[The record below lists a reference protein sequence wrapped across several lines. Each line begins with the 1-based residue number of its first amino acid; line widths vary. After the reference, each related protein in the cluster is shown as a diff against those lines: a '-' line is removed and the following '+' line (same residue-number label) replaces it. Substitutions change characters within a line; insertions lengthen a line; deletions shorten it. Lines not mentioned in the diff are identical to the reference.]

1 MLHSRHRSKID
12 DSMEKRLTQI
22 INMVRN
28 FLFSSANREFLTFF
42 FFLVLSSIFW
52 LMTALNE
59 TYERE
64 IGVPAYLV
72 NIPKNV
78 VVTSDMEDTVRV
90 TVRDKGFALLAYTY
104 GEGIRPIN
112 VNFQSAIT
120 RQSGYGVVSSQE
132 LMKMVNQRFSGS
144 SKIVQVK
151 PDRLDFHYNYG
162 LSRQVSVKMA
172 GNVVPG
178 KSFYLARTRFW
189 PEKVTVYGSKQALD
203 SLRFV
208 KTVPINITNFN
219 DTVLRTVALETIKG
233 VKIVPNTVRIGLY
246 PDILTEENIEV
257 PITAVNMP
265 EGKVLRTFP
274 QRVTVNFIVGAS
286 MFRSI
291 SPEQF
296 AVVVDYNEIID
307 HPSDKCSIH
316 LRETPQGVRNAR
328 LKMTQVDY
336 LIEEQ

>member
-1 MLHSRHRSKID
+1 
-12 DSMEKRLTQI
+12 
-22 INMVRN
+22 MVRN

-42 FFLVLSSIFW
+42 FFLVLSTIFW

-132 LMKMVNQRFSGS
+132 LMKMINQRFSGS

-162 LSRQVSVKMA
+162 LSRQVSVKMS
-172 GNVVPG
+172 GHVVPG

-257 PITAVNMP
+257 PITAINMP

-336 LIEEQ
+336 LIEKQ

>member
-1 MLHSRHRSKID
+1 
-12 DSMEKRLTQI
+12 MEKRLTQI

-42 FFLVLSSIFW
+42 FFLVLSTIFW
-52 LMTALNE
+52 LITALNE

-132 LMKMVNQRFSGS
+132 LMKMINQRFSGS

-162 LSRQVSVKMA
+162 LSRQVSVKMS
-172 GNVVPG
+172 GHVVPG

-296 AVVVDYNEIID
+296 VVVVDYNEIID

>member
-1 MLHSRHRSKID
+1 
-12 DSMEKRLTQI
+12 
-22 INMVRN
+22 MVRN

-42 FFLVLSSIFW
+42 FFLVLSTIFW

-120 RQSGYGVVSSQE
+120 RQLGYGVVSSQE

>member
-1 MLHSRHRSKID
+1 
-12 DSMEKRLTQI
+12 MEKRLTQI

-64 IGVPAYLV
+64 VSVPAYLV
-72 NIPKNV
+72 NVPKNV
-78 VVTSDMEDTVRV
+78 VITSDMEDTVRV
-90 TVRDKGFALLAYTY
+90 TVRDKGFALLAYIY
-104 GEGIRPIN
+104 GEGVRPIN
-112 VNFQSAIT
+112 INFQSFVT
-120 RQSGYGVVSSQE
+120 RQSGYGVVPSQE
-132 LMKMVNQRFSGS
+132 LMKMVNQRFSGA
-144 SKIVQVK
+144 SKVVQVK
-151 PDRLDFHYNYG
+151 PDRLDFYYNYG
-162 LSRQVSVKMA
+162 LSRQVPVKMA
-172 GNVVPG
+172 GIVVPG

-189 PEKVTVYGSKQALD
+189 PETVTVYGSKQTLD
-203 SLRFV
+203 SLRYV

-219 DTVLRTVALETIKG
+219 DTVVKTVALEKIKG

-246 PDILTEENIEV
+246 PDILTEETIEV
-257 PITAVNMP
+257 PVTAVNMP
-265 EGKVLRTFP
+265 EGKVLRSFP

-291 SPEQF
+291 SSDQF
-296 AVVVDYNEIID
+296 AVVVDYNELIE
-307 HPSDKCSIH
+307 HPSDKCNIH
-316 LRETPQGVRNAR
+316 LRQCPHGVRNAR
-328 LKMTQVDY
+328 LQMTQVDY

>member
-1 MLHSRHRSKID
+1 
-12 DSMEKRLTQI
+12 MEKRLTQI

-42 FFLVLSSIFW
+42 FFLVLSTIFW

-78 VVTSDMEDTVRV
+78 VITSDMEDTVRV

-132 LMKMVNQRFSGS
+132 LMKMINQRFSGS

-257 PITAVNMP
+257 PITAINMP

>member
-1 MLHSRHRSKID
+1 M
-12 DSMEKRLTQI
+12 TQI

-42 FFLVLSSIFW
+42 FFLVLSTIFW

-132 LMKMVNQRFSGS
+132 LMKMINQRFSGS

-162 LSRQVSVKMA
+162 LSRQVSVKMS
-172 GNVVPG
+172 GHVVPG

-257 PITAVNMP
+257 PITAINMP

>member
-1 MLHSRHRSKID
+1 
-12 DSMEKRLTQI
+12 
-22 INMVRN
+22 MVRN

-42 FFLVLSSIFW
+42 FFLVLSTIFW

-78 VVTSDMEDTVRV
+78 VVTSDMEDIVRV

-132 LMKMVNQRFSGS
+132 LMKMINQRFSGS

-162 LSRQVSVKMA
+162 LSRQVSVKMS
-172 GNVVPG
+172 GHVVPG

-257 PITAVNMP
+257 PITAINMP

>member
-1 MLHSRHRSKID
+1 
-12 DSMEKRLTQI
+12 
-22 INMVRN
+22 MVRN

-42 FFLVLSSIFW
+42 FFLVLSTIFW

-132 LMKMVNQRFSGS
+132 LMKMINQRFSGS

-162 LSRQVSVKMA
+162 LSRQVSVKMS
-172 GNVVPG
+172 GHVVPG

-246 PDILTEENIEV
+246 PDILTEENIDV
-257 PITAVNMP
+257 PITAINMP

>member
-1 MLHSRHRSKID
+1 
-12 DSMEKRLTQI
+12 MEKRLTQI

-42 FFLVLSSIFW
+42 FFLVLSTIFW

-132 LMKMVNQRFSGS
+132 LMKMINQRFSGS
-144 SKIVQVK
+144 SKIIQVK

-162 LSRQVSVKMA
+162 LSRQVSVKMS
-172 GNVVPG
+172 GHVVPG

-257 PITAVNMP
+257 PITAINMP

>member
-1 MLHSRHRSKID
+1 
-12 DSMEKRLTQI
+12 
-22 INMVRN
+22 MVRN

-42 FFLVLSSIFW
+42 FFLVLSTIFW

-112 VNFQSAIT
+112 VNFQSPIT

-132 LMKMVNQRFSGS
+132 LMKMINQRFSGS

-172 GNVVPG
+172 GHVVPG

-257 PITAVNMP
+257 PITAINMP

-328 LKMTQVDY
+328 LKMTHVDY

>member
-1 MLHSRHRSKID
+1 
-12 DSMEKRLTQI
+12 
-22 INMVRN
+22 MVRN

-42 FFLVLSSIFW
+42 FFLVLSTIFW

-78 VVTSDMEDTVRV
+78 VVTSDMEDTVRI

-132 LMKMVNQRFSGS
+132 LMKMINQRFSGS

-162 LSRQVSVKMA
+162 LSRQVSVKMS
-172 GNVVPG
+172 GHVVPG

-257 PITAVNMP
+257 PITAINMP

-328 LKMTQVDY
+328 LKMTHVDY

>member
-1 MLHSRHRSKID
+1 
-12 DSMEKRLTQI
+12 MEKRLTQI

-42 FFLVLSSIFW
+42 FFLVLSTIFW

-132 LMKMVNQRFSGS
+132 LMKMINQRFSGS

-162 LSRQVSVKMA
+162 LSRQVSVKMS
-172 GNVVPG
+172 GHVVPG

-208 KTVPINITNFN
+208 KTVPISITNFN

-257 PITAVNMP
+257 PITAINMP

-328 LKMTQVDY
+328 LKMTHVDY

>member
-1 MLHSRHRSKID
+1 
-12 DSMEKRLTQI
+12 MEKRLTQI

-42 FFLVLSSIFW
+42 FFLVLSTIFW

-132 LMKMVNQRFSGS
+132 LMKMINQRFSGS

-162 LSRQVSVKMA
+162 LSRQVSVKMS
-172 GNVVPG
+172 GHVVPG

-257 PITAVNMP
+257 PITAINMP

-328 LKMTQVDY
+328 LKMTHVDY

>member
-1 MLHSRHRSKID
+1 
-12 DSMEKRLTQI
+12 MEKRLTQI

-42 FFLVLSSIFW
+42 FFLVLSTIFW

-132 LMKMVNQRFSGS
+132 LMKMIDQRFSGS

-162 LSRQVSVKMA
+162 LSRQVSVKMS
-172 GNVVPG
+172 GHVVPG

-257 PITAVNMP
+257 PITAINMP

>member
-1 MLHSRHRSKID
+1 
-12 DSMEKRLTQI
+12 
-22 INMVRN
+22 MVRN

-42 FFLVLSSIFW
+42 FFLVLSTIFW

-132 LMKMVNQRFSGS
+132 LMKMINQRFSGS

-172 GNVVPG
+172 GHVVPG

-257 PITAVNMP
+257 PITAINMP

>member
-1 MLHSRHRSKID
+1 
-12 DSMEKRLTQI
+12 
-22 INMVRN
+22 MVRN

-42 FFLVLSSIFW
+42 FFLVLSTIFW

-162 LSRQVSVKMA
+162 LSRQVSVKMS
-172 GNVVPG
+172 GHVVPG

>member
-1 MLHSRHRSKID
+1 
-12 DSMEKRLTQI
+12 
-22 INMVRN
+22 MVRN

-42 FFLVLSSIFW
+42 FFLVLSTIFW

-132 LMKMVNQRFSGS
+132 LMKMINQRFSGS

-162 LSRQVSVKMA
+162 LSRQVSVKMS
-172 GNVVPG
+172 GHVVPG

-257 PITAVNMP
+257 PITAINMP

-307 HPSDKCSIH
+307 NPSDKCSIH

>member
-1 MLHSRHRSKID
+1 
-12 DSMEKRLTQI
+12 
-22 INMVRN
+22 MVRN

-42 FFLVLSSIFW
+42 FFLVLSTIFW

-132 LMKMVNQRFSGS
+132 LMKMINQRFSGS

-162 LSRQVSVKMA
+162 LSRQVSVKMS
-172 GNVVPG
+172 GHVVPG

-189 PEKVTVYGSKQALD
+189 PEKVTVYGSKHALD

-257 PITAVNMP
+257 PITAINMP

-328 LKMTQVDY
+328 LKMTHVDY

>member
-1 MLHSRHRSKID
+1 
-12 DSMEKRLTQI
+12 
-22 INMVRN
+22 MVRN

-132 LMKMVNQRFSGS
+132 LMKMINQRFSGS

-257 PITAVNMP
+257 PITAINMP

>member
-1 MLHSRHRSKID
+1 
-12 DSMEKRLTQI
+12 
-22 INMVRN
+22 MVRN

-42 FFLVLSSIFW
+42 FFLVLSTIFW

-132 LMKMVNQRFSGS
+132 LMKMINQRFSGS

-162 LSRQVSVKMA
+162 LSRQVSVKMS
-172 GNVVPG
+172 GHVVPG

-257 PITAVNMP
+257 PITAINMP

-274 QRVTVNFIVGAS
+274 QRVMVNFIVGAS

-328 LKMTQVDY
+328 LKMTHVDY

>member
-1 MLHSRHRSKID
+1 
-12 DSMEKRLTQI
+12 MEKRLTQI

-42 FFLVLSSIFW
+42 FFLVLSTIFW

-132 LMKMVNQRFSGS
+132 LMKMINQRFSGS

-162 LSRQVSVKMA
+162 LSRQVSVKMS
-172 GNVVPG
+172 GHVVPG

-208 KTVPINITNFN
+208 KIVPINITNFN

-257 PITAVNMP
+257 PITAINMP

>member
-1 MLHSRHRSKID
+1 
-12 DSMEKRLTQI
+12 
-22 INMVRN
+22 MVRN

-42 FFLVLSSIFW
+42 FFLVLSTIFW

-104 GEGIRPIN
+104 GEGIHPIN

-132 LMKMVNQRFSGS
+132 LMKMINQRFSGS

-257 PITAVNMP
+257 PITAINMP

>member
-1 MLHSRHRSKID
+1 M
-12 DSMEKRLTQI
+12 TQI

-42 FFLVLSSIFW
+42 FFLVLSTIFW

-132 LMKMVNQRFSGS
+132 LIKMINQRFSGS

-162 LSRQVSVKMA
+162 LSRQVSVKMS
-172 GNVVPG
+172 GHVVPG

-257 PITAVNMP
+257 PITAINMP

>member
-1 MLHSRHRSKID
+1 
-12 DSMEKRLTQI
+12 MEKRLTQI

-64 IGVPAYLV
+64 VSVPAYLV
-72 NIPKNV
+72 NVPKNV
-78 VVTSDMEDTVRV
+78 VITSDMEDTVRV
-90 TVRDKGFALLAYTY
+90 TVRDKGFALLAYIY
-104 GEGIRPIN
+104 GEGVRPIN
-112 VNFQSAIT
+112 INFQSFVT
-120 RQSGYGVVSSQE
+120 RQSGYGVVPSQE
-132 LMKMVNQRFSGS
+132 LMKMINQRFSGA
-144 SKIVQVK
+144 SKVVQVK
-151 PDRLDFHYNYG
+151 PDRLDFYYNYG
-162 LSRQVSVKMA
+162 QSRQVPVKMA
-172 GNVVPG
+172 GIVVPG

-189 PEKVTVYGSKQALD
+189 PETVTVYGSKQTLD
-203 SLRFV
+203 SLRYV

-219 DTVLRTVALETIKG
+219 DTVVKTVALEKIKG

-246 PDILTEENIEV
+246 PDILTEETIEV
-257 PITAVNMP
+257 PVTAVNMP
-265 EGKVLRTFP
+265 EGKVLRSFP

-291 SPEQF
+291 SSDQF
-296 AVVVDYNEIID
+296 AVVVDYNELIE
-307 HPSDKCSIH
+307 HSSDKCNIH
-316 LRETPQGVRNAR
+316 LRQCPQGVRNAR
-328 LKMTQVDY
+328 LQMTQVDY

>member
-1 MLHSRHRSKID
+1 
-12 DSMEKRLTQI
+12 MEKRLTQI

-42 FFLVLSSIFW
+42 FFLVLSTIFW

-132 LMKMVNQRFSGS
+132 LMKMINQRFSGS

-162 LSRQVSVKMA
+162 LSRQVSVKMS
-172 GNVVPG
+172 GHVVPG

-189 PEKVTVYGSKQALD
+189 PEKVTVYGSKQAID

>member
-1 MLHSRHRSKID
+1 
-12 DSMEKRLTQI
+12 MEKRLAQI

-42 FFLVLSSIFW
+42 FFLVLSTIFW

-132 LMKMVNQRFSGS
+132 LMKMINQRFSGS

-172 GNVVPG
+172 GHVVPG

-189 PEKVTVYGSKQALD
+189 PEKVTVYGSKQAID

>member
-1 MLHSRHRSKID
+1 M
-12 DSMEKRLTQI
+12 TQI

-42 FFLVLSSIFW
+42 FFLVLSTIFW

-78 VVTSDMEDTVRV
+78 VVTSDIEDTVRV

-132 LMKMVNQRFSGS
+132 LMKMINQRFSGS

-162 LSRQVSVKMA
+162 LSRQVSVKMS
-172 GNVVPG
+172 GHVVPG

-257 PITAVNMP
+257 PITAINMP

>member
-1 MLHSRHRSKID
+1 M
-12 DSMEKRLTQI
+12 TQI

-42 FFLVLSSIFW
+42 FFLVLSTIFW

-72 NIPKNV
+72 NRPKNV

-90 TVRDKGFALLAYTY
+90 TVCDKGFALLAYTY

-132 LMKMVNQRFSGS
+132 LMKMINQRFSGS

-162 LSRQVSVKMA
+162 LSRQVSVKMS
-172 GNVVPG
+172 GHVVPG

-257 PITAVNMP
+257 PITAINMP

>member
-1 MLHSRHRSKID
+1 
-12 DSMEKRLTQI
+12 
-22 INMVRN
+22 MVRN

-42 FFLVLSSIFW
+42 FFLVLSTIFW

-132 LMKMVNQRFSGS
+132 LMKMINQRFSGS

-162 LSRQVSVKMA
+162 LSRQVSVKMS
-172 GNVVPG
+172 GHVVPG

-246 PDILTEENIEV
+246 PDILTEEDIEV
-257 PITAVNMP
+257 PITAINMP

-328 LKMTQVDY
+328 LKMTHVDY

>member
-1 MLHSRHRSKID
+1 
-12 DSMEKRLTQI
+12 MEKRLTQI

-42 FFLVLSSIFW
+42 FFLVLSTIFW

-132 LMKMVNQRFSGS
+132 LMKMINQRFSGS

-151 PDRLDFHYNYG
+151 PDRLDFYYNYG
-162 LSRQVSVKMA
+162 LSRQVSVKMS
-172 GNVVPG
+172 GHVVPG

>member
-132 LMKMVNQRFSGS
+132 LMKMINQRFSGS

-162 LSRQVSVKMA
+162 LSRQVSVKMS
-172 GNVVPG
+172 GHVVPG

-257 PITAVNMP
+257 SITAINMP

>member
-1 MLHSRHRSKID
+1 
-12 DSMEKRLTQI
+12 
-22 INMVRN
+22 MVRN

-42 FFLVLSSIFW
+42 FFLVLSTIFW

-112 VNFQSAIT
+112 INFQSAIT

-132 LMKMVNQRFSGS
+132 LMKMINQRFSGS

-162 LSRQVSVKMA
+162 LSRQVSVKMS
-172 GNVVPG
+172 GHVVPG

-257 PITAVNMP
+257 PITAINMP

-328 LKMTQVDY
+328 LKMTHVDY

>member
-1 MLHSRHRSKID
+1 M
-12 DSMEKRLTQI
+12 TQI

-42 FFLVLSSIFW
+42 FFLVLSTIFW

-132 LMKMVNQRFSGS
+132 LMKMINQRFSGS

-162 LSRQVSVKMA
+162 LSRQVSVKMS
-172 GNVVPG
+172 GHVVPG

-296 AVVVDYNEIID
+296 AVVVDYNEIIA

>member
-1 MLHSRHRSKID
+1 
-12 DSMEKRLTQI
+12 MEKRLTQI

-64 IGVPAYLV
+64 VSVPAYLV
-72 NIPKNV
+72 NVPKNV
-78 VVTSDMEDTVRV
+78 VITSDMEDTVRV
-90 TVRDKGFALLAYTY
+90 TVRDKGFALLAYIY
-104 GEGIRPIN
+104 GEGVRPIN
-112 VNFQSAIT
+112 INFQSFVT
-120 RQSGYGVVSSQE
+120 RQSGYGVVPSQE
-132 LMKMVNQRFSGS
+132 LMKMVNQRFSGA
-144 SKIVQVK
+144 SKVVQVK
-151 PDRLDFHYNYG
+151 PDRLDFYYNYG
-162 LSRQVSVKMA
+162 QSRQVPVKMA
-172 GNVVPG
+172 GVVVPG

-189 PEKVTVYGSKQALD
+189 PETVIVYGSKQTLD
-203 SLRFV
+203 SLRYV

-219 DTVLRTVALETIKG
+219 DTVVKTVALEKING

-246 PDILTEENIEV
+246 PDILTEETIEV
-257 PITAVNMP
+257 PVTAVNMP
-265 EGKVLRTFP
+265 EGKVLRPFP

-291 SPEQF
+291 SSDQF
-296 AVVVDYNEIID
+296 AVVVDYNELIE
-307 HPSDKCSIH
+307 HPSDKCNIH
-316 LRETPQGVRNAR
+316 LRQCPQGVRNAR
-328 LKMTQVDY
+328 LQMTQVDY

>member
-1 MLHSRHRSKID
+1 
-12 DSMEKRLTQI
+12 
-22 INMVRN
+22 MVRN

-132 LMKMVNQRFSGS
+132 LMKMINQRFSGS

>member
-1 MLHSRHRSKID
+1 
-12 DSMEKRLTQI
+12 MEKRLTQI

-42 FFLVLSSIFW
+42 FFLVLSTIFW

-132 LMKMVNQRFSGS
+132 LMKMINQRFSGS

-162 LSRQVSVKMA
+162 LSRQVSVKMS
-172 GNVVPG
+172 GQVVPG

-257 PITAVNMP
+257 PIMAINMP

>member
-1 MLHSRHRSKID
+1 
-12 DSMEKRLTQI
+12 MEKRLTQI

-42 FFLVLSSIFW
+42 FFLVLSTIFW

-132 LMKMVNQRFSGS
+132 LMKMINQRFSGS

-151 PDRLDFHYNYG
+151 PDRLDFYYNYG
-162 LSRQVSVKMA
+162 LSRQVSVKMS
-172 GNVVPG
+172 GHVVPG
-178 KSFYLARTRFW
+178 KSFYLARTRLW

-257 PITAVNMP
+257 PITAINMP